1 MEVFY
6 NLQRLYQA
14 LPVIGV
20 RTSSNG
26 RRVVLTSRVC
36 FFSEPPY
43 PDPNHA
49 SKTCWGGFLIPL

>member
-1 MEVFY
+1 MFY

-36 FFSEPPY
+36 FFGATLPRPQSCF
-43 PDPNHA
+43 
-49 SKTCWGGFLIPL
+49 STCWGGFLIPL